1 MCFDNHIQAIPIRE
15 DGLKNRKCVTA
26 IFTSGFSGAFCFIP
40 ILHHVKHA
48 QLLTDQI
55 WPIWMW
61 KPTVSLKA
69 ETLWLPSFVLF
80 CFLYRTKTARTTA
93 PKLGFISVLFSLIIT
108 LKQMAPGDM
117 QISQLPGLSLCG
129 IFAWC
134 NWPAANKT
142 KWVWTPTHA
151 QSAGRTNAISAV
163 YFVYCASLF
172 CVCDTE

>member
-1 MCFDNHIQAIPIRE
+1 MGLRTENVLQPYSLLVFQGLFALYLYFITWNMLSCLQIRFGQYE
-15 DGLKNRKCVTA
+15 CENQQFPWKLKPC
-26 IFTSGFSGAFCFIP
+26 GCP
-40 ILHHVKHA
+40 
-48 QLLTDQI
+48 
-55 WPIWMW
+55 
-61 KPTVSLKA
+61 
-69 ETLWLPSFVLF
+69 VLF

-151 QSAGRTNAISAV
+151 QSAGRTNALSAV

>member
-15 DGLKNRKCVTA
+15 DGLKNRKRVTA
-26 IFTSGFSGAFCFIP
+26 IFTSGFSDLANMNVKTNSFPESWNLVVAQFCF
-40 ILHHVKHA
+40 V
-48 QLLTDQI
+48 
-55 WPIWMW
+55 
-61 KPTVSLKA
+61 
-69 ETLWLPSFVLF
+69 
-80 CFLYRTKTARTTA
+80 FLYRTKTARTTA

>member
-15 DGLKNRKCVTA
+15 DGLNNRKCVTA

-40 ILHHVKHA
+40 ILHHVKHV

-61 KPTVSLKA
+61 KPTVSLEA
-69 ETLWLPSFVLF
+69 ETLWLPSF
-80 CFLYRTKTARTTA
+80 LYRTATTTA

-142 KWVWTPTHA
+142 KWVWMPTHA

-163 YFVYCASLF
+163 YFVYCASFVL
-172 CVCDTE
+172 CMWHWIVNGH